1 MAKYLKRGIL
11 CLMAF
16 VALIT
21 IFSRFLSEGRTFIE
35 IADFLIERRG
45 FTLWKILF
53 DNDQIWFYYAR
64 PERGFFYILAGFDRS
79 VDIRMIYPF
88 EGSFMYCVFVI
99 LSWLELLGGL
109 GLCVLAVKNLL
120 SGDGVLGKILVFGA
134 LAIAGVYFI
143 QGFVYH
149 IAFYRSLL
157 ESYIYMQG
165 NSGDINKFDLFRQY
179 FHNNFSFNFCLP
191 LIINGILAVGY
202 FFMEKMMPEAE

>member
-21 IFSRFLSEGRTFIE
+21 IFSRFLSEGHTFIW
-35 IADFLIERRG
+35 IVDFLIKRRG
-45 FTLWKILF
+45 LTLWEILF
-53 DNDQIWFYYAR
+53 DGDWIWRDYGVV
-64 PERGFFYILAGFDRS
+64 ERGFFYILAEFDAASTRL
-79 VDIRMIYPF
+79 IYPF
-88 EGSFMYCVFVI
+88 ENSFMYYVFVI

-149 IAFYRSLL
+149 IAGYRTLL
-157 ESYIYMQG
+157 DAIYMPAS
-165 NSGDINKFDLFRQY
+165 SGGINKFGLFRQY

-202 FFMEKMMPEAE
+202 FFMGKMMPEAE